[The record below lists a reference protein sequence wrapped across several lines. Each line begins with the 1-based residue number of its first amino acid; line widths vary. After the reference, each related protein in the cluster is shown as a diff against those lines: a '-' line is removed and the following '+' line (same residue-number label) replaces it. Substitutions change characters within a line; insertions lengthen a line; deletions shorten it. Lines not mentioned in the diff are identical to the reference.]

1 MIGLD
6 TSAIIDLFKKD
17 MSLIKFLESTDDKV
31 TLNQIS
37 YLELMFGLDFEN
49 KKHLSEE
56 EYYDSLFANS
66 LVLELNNSSCKMAG
80 KILMRLKKIGK
91 MIEQSDCAIAGI
103 YLSNGVNK
111 ILTKNAK
118 HFENIKKLKVITY

>member
-49 KKHLSEE
+49 KKYFSEE

-118 HFENIKKLKVITY
+118 HFENIKELKVITY

>member
-17 MSLIKFLESTDDKV
+17 LSLIKFLEETDDKV
-31 TLNQIS
+31 YLNQIS
-37 YLELMFGLDFEN
+37 YLELMFGMDFES

-66 LVLELNNSSCKMAG
+66 LVLELNNSSCKAAG
-80 KILMRLKKIGK
+80 KILIRLKKIGK
-91 MIEQSDCAIAGI
+91 MIEQSDCTIAGI

-118 HFENIKKLKVITY
+118 HFENIKELKVITY

>member
-80 KILMRLKKIGK
+80 KILMRLKKLGK
-91 MIEQSDCAIAGI
+91 
-103 YLSNGVNK
+103 
-111 ILTKNAK
+111 
-118 HFENIKKLKVITY
+118 